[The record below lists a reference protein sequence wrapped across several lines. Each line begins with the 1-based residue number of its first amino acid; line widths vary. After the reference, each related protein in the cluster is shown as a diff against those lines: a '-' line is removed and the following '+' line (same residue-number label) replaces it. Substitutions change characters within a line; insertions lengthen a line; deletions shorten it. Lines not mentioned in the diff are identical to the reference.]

1 MLDILAIK
9 ADVYQLERQGKRL
22 PVYRYLREV
31 RQKEPPSEGLTVLA
45 LQQMVDY
52 VEYVD
57 DLTVLGEPW
66 EAENEYDL
74 YQDFLLDVISWGL
87 QKYRAKKRFL
97 WQICYYVNA
106 WATFYY
112 IFGREIT
119 QENVEQWKKTLF
131 KEAKERYPD
140 SLLFEFIPHAA
151 QLDYVWF
158 YRLTDEQRLQIRLE
172 VGEWNLQKN
181 NMDQAVQSYFDD
193 AMTWYRDNG
202 RKLLEA
208 KKTRRIIEGGHPMSK
223 QTPKQQSLC
232 NNKFDGLMNA
242 APHKRYKSF
251 TVTVADWESVWL
263 DCDPNQ
269 PLPDEG
275 VISVWPEEMFA
286 AAVCMDKPF
295 FKMDVRDFCDLLEA
309 HPDATIHVFPNGKN
323 WTDTAAEDLL
333 EDVLEELDRVE

>member
-22 PVYRYLREV
+22 PVYRYLREEW
-31 RQKEPPSEGLTVLA
+31 QKEPPSEGLTVLA

-208 KKTRRIIEGGHPMSK
+208 KK
-223 QTPKQQSLC
+223 Q
-232 NNKFDGLMNA
+232 
-242 APHKRYKSF
+242 
-251 TVTVADWESVWL
+251 
-263 DCDPNQ
+263 
-269 PLPDEG
+269 DE
-275 VISVWPEEMFA
+275 
-286 AAVCMDKPF
+286 
-295 FKMDVRDFCDLLEA
+295 
-309 HPDATIHVFPNGKN
+309 
-323 WTDTAAEDLL
+323 
-333 EDVLEELDRVE
+333 